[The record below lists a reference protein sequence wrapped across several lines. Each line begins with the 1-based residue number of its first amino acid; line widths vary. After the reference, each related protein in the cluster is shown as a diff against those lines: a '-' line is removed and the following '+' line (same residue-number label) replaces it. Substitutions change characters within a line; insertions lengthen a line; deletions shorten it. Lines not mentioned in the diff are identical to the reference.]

1 MKIIKKTIIII
12 EIIIL
17 LIMSLLNTVSISK
30 PSIPGYELTDEE
42 KQIEVGKWI
51 RDFAISFTN
60 AANNVK
66 YGEITGAKDNKYY
79 QDSSYTS
86 NQKQLIM
93 YSMNYQRLTAYNYF
107 LKGSTQMATKF
118 YRGGWQVE
126 SDWYIT
132 SNHKLAFDCSSFI
145 SFLYKYTANID
156 LCAVNYPCS
165 TSYMRI
171 HYDKYHNKNNCSC
184 GCIYVG
190 KLQWISNSELRA
202 GDIIV
207 EEGHVMMFNR
217 AVNNEYVKVVDCG
230 VGSTS
235 NPNIGIGTEKDRSRS
250 GTYGLVTKNAI
261 IIRISKT
268 KAVDIYDK
276 CVNDR
281 AYYNNHFTIASI
293 TFPGEVGGTTP
304 TDPSTPSVP
313 TDPSNPSEPSEP
325 QPEPEAEY
333 EYDISQ
339 EQNGEWGKAD
349 FFYYNG
355 LPKKLEVSYHGNF
368 LKKLF
373 EVLSNIL
380 DYLLGIGFLAIKI
393 QVVGWVGIAAKVINN
408 VVVKI
413 EGGLKTTENGLIDIS
428 DIIFNRIPILD
439 IDFFNFKK
447 AGGKIID
454 SSSIIYKLRKTI
466 SQWYYAL
473 FIVCAIGLLLTLIYI
488 GIRMA
493 ISTIAERKAKYKRM
507 LQNWILSVVILFTLH
522 FFMVAVIYINQ
533 AVLDIMAIASG
544 DLANLDTE
552 LFGMIMQLK
561 ASASIPGTIVFVAL
575 VIYSVK
581 FLLIYFKRLLN
592 LAILTLIAPVI
603 AIAYSIDKIKD
614 GKSQSLGAWMKEYVY
629 NVFLQMIHAIVYA
642 IFIGF
647 IFDIIRNGGVFDLI
661 PNIVLILVTFNFML
675 KAEEI
680 MRKIFR
686 IEGGSSN
693 VGDIAS
699 QTLKGAITG
708 ITGAS
713 FAGKVAKGYISGVG
727 KVAGS
732 AATKAAELVG
742 TAGLLGTKYK
752 NAYKAD
758 REESNAIKT
767 PAREDYNQAREIY
780 ARARRAEEAAKNA
793 YTGAVLQSSQM
804 GNHFIDNN
812 YIERRRQEL
821 EMARQT
827 AAQAKQRFESSKRN
841 YGIAKQ
847 QSKKIMGR
855 TVGVARAEANV
866 NVEKFKKNLK
876 HQIKY
881 VGKDIKSGATIVT
894 KYVNATLA
902 IPFMAVSPKVGMTM
916 LFSGVVGGGRLKRLN
931 ASIKGYKK
939 ALSKEQPPKEV
950 MDKFISDYKKKNNG
964 REPSQDEINDFIKK
978 YQDKQI
984 KRYKLTYI
992 TSSALTLGLTD
1003 ELLEQVEINRKD
1015 KKKEDKKVKAGNE
1028 AVCTA
1033 RQAEMIISAKIQEL
1047 KQEDKEKRQNEY
1059 DTNPIQD
1066 ALDDATRE
1074 ELKQKMKEA
1083 FESNTSKEA
1092 IKKLVKEKSKN
1103 NSLNAD
1109 EIRNIMQDLGLEVD
1123 ETSIA
1128 DFEKAG
1134 DKSVDAISNY
1144 IYNGIKENRHNSA
1157 GMKRYA
1163 EVFEQME
1170 ILKDAND
1177 KIKEVLGKSLYGN
1190 VDDLIDTI
1198 INL

>member
-30 PSIPGYELTDEE
+30 ASIPGYELTDEE

-51 RDFAISFTN
+51 RDFAINFTN

-79 QDSSYTS
+79 LDESYTS
-86 NQKQLIM
+86 NRKQLIM
-93 YSMNYQRLTAYNYF
+93 YSMKGDVRDTAYNYF
-107 LKGSTQMATKF
+107 LKGNTQMATKF
-118 YRGGWQVE
+118 YRGGWQLP

-145 SFLYKYTANID
+145 SFLYKYTANIN
-156 LCAVNYPCS
+156 LCELNTPCG
-165 TSYMRI
+165 TGNMHK
-171 HYDKYHNKNNCSC
+171 HYDKSHNKNNCSC

-190 KLQWISNSELRA
+190 ELKGISVSALRS
-202 GDIIV
+202 GDIILMD
-207 EEGHVMMFNR
+207 GHVMMFNR
-217 AVNNEYVKVVDCG
+217 AGD
-230 VGSTS
+230 
-235 NPNIGIGTEKDRSRS
+235 EKDIRVIDCSPNPVVGISTAREHNKAN
-250 GTYGLVTKNAI
+250 LVAKNAI
-261 IIRISKT
+261 IIRISES
-268 KAVDIYDK
+268 KAVDIYDR

-281 AYYNNHFTIASI
+281 VYYNKHFTIASI

-313 TDPSNPSEPSEP
+313 TEPSNPSEPSEP

-339 EQNGEWGKAD
+339 EQNGDWGKAD

-355 LPKKLEVSYHGNF
+355 LPKKLEVSYHESF

-373 EVLSNIL
+373 EVLSSIL

-533 AVLDIMAIASG
+533 SILDIMAMASG

-647 IFDIIRNGGVFDLI
+647 IFDIIRNGGGFDLI

-675 KAEEI
+675 KADEI

-686 IEGGSSN
+686 IEGGSSD

-713 FAGKVAKGYISGVG
+713 IAGKVVKGYISGVG

-767 PAREDYNQAREIY
+767 PAREDYNQARETY

-855 TVGVARAEANV
+855 TAGVARAEASV

-876 HQIKY
+876 HQMKY

-916 LFSGVVGGGRLKRLN
+916 LFSGVVGGGRLKRFN

-1066 ALDDATRE
+1066 ALDDATRK

-1163 EVFEQME
+1163 EVFEQIE

>member
-30 PSIPGYELTDEE
+30 ASIPGYELTDEE

-51 RDFAISFTN
+51 RDFAINFTN

-107 LKGSTQMATKF
+107 LKGSTQMAYKF
-118 YRGGWQVE
+118 YKSGWLLP

-145 SFLYKYTANID
+145 SFLYKYTANIN
-156 LCAVNYPCS
+156 LCEQTDPSS
-165 TSYMRI
+165 TGYMHK
-171 HYDKYHNKNNCSC
+171 HYDKSHNKNNCSC

-190 KLQWISNSELRA
+190 KLQGISNSELRA
-202 GDIIV
+202 GDIIL
-207 EEGHVMMFNR
+207 EEGHVMMFNK
-217 AVNNEYVKVVDCG
+217 AVTNEYVKVIDCG
-230 VGSTS
+230 VGTKEY
-235 NPNIGIGTEKDRSRS
+235 PNIGIGTEKKRSRS
-250 GTYGLVTKNAI
+250 GLVTKNAI
-261 IIRISKT
+261 IIRISES
-268 KAVDIYDK
+268 KAVDIYDR

-281 AYYNNHFTIASI
+281 AYYNKHFTIASI

-313 TDPSNPSEPSEP
+313 TEPSNPSEPSEP

-339 EQNGEWGKAD
+339 EQNGDWGKAD

-355 LPKKLEVSYHGNF
+355 LPKKLEVSYHESF

-373 EVLSNIL
+373 EVLSSIL

-647 IFDIIRNGGVFDLI
+647 IFDIIRNGGGFDLI

-675 KAEEI
+675 KADEI

-686 IEGGSSN
+686 IEGGSSD

-713 FAGKVAKGYISGVG
+713 IAGKVVKGYISGVG

-767 PAREDYNQAREIY
+767 PAREDYNQARETY

-855 TVGVARAEANV
+855 TAGVARAEASV

-876 HQIKY
+876 HQMKY

-964 REPSQDEINDFIKK
+964 REPSEDEINDFIKE

-992 TSSALTLGLTD
+992 TSSILTLGLTD
-1003 ELLEQVEINRKD
+1003 DLLEQAELIKKD
-1015 KKKEDKKVKAGNE
+1015 KDLKKEGKKVKAGNE
-1028 AVCTA
+1028 AICTA
-1033 RQAEMIISAKIQEL
+1033 RKAEMIINAKIQEL
-1047 KQEDKEKRQNEY
+1047 KQNGNVTKQ
-1059 DTNPIQD
+1059 
-1066 ALDDATRE
+1066 

-1083 FESNTSKEA
+1083 FQSNTPS
-1092 IKKLVKEKSKN
+1092 
-1103 NSLNAD
+1103 D
-1109 EIRNIMQDLGLEVD
+1109 E
-1123 ETSIA
+1123 ET
-1128 DFEKAG
+1128 G
-1134 DKSVDAISNY
+1134 P
-1144 IYNGIKENRHNSA
+1144 
-1157 GMKRYA
+1157 YA
-1163 EVFEQME
+1163 EIFEQVKT
-1170 ILKDAND
+1170 LRDSND
-1177 KIKEVLGKSLYGN
+1177 KIYEALGKSLYGN
-1190 VDDLIDTI
+1190 VDDFIDTI

>member
-30 PSIPGYELTDEE
+30 ASIPGHELTDEE

-118 YRGGWQVE
+118 YRGGWKVE

-145 SFLYKYTANID
+145 SFLYKYTSNIN

-171 HYDKYHNKNNCSC
+171 HYDKNHNKNNCSC

-190 KLQWISNSELRA
+190 KLQGISNSELRA

-207 EEGHVMMFNR
+207 EKGHVMMFNR
-217 AVNNEYVKVVDCG
+217 SVNNEYVKVIDCG

-276 CVNDR
+276 CVNNR
-281 AYYNNHFTIASI
+281 AYYNEHFTIASI

-325 QPEPEAEY
+325 QTEY

-339 EQNGEWGKAD
+339 EQNGDWGKAD

-355 LPKKLEVSYHGNF
+355 LPKKLEVSYHDNI

-373 EVLSNIL
+373 KVLSDIL
-380 DYLLGIGFLAIKI
+380 DYLFGIGFLAIKI

-493 ISTIAERKAKYKRM
+493 ISTIAERKAKYKSM

-533 AVLDIMAIASG
+533 SILDIMAISSG

-647 IFDIIRNGGVFDLI
+647 IFDIIRNGETFDLI
-661 PNIVLILVTFNFML
+661 PNMILILVALNFML
-675 KAEEI
+675 KADEI
-680 MRKIFR
+680 MKKIFKL
-686 IEGGSSN
+686 EGGSSN
-693 VGDIAS
+693 VGDVAS
-699 QTLKGAITG
+699 QSIKGAITG
-708 ITGAS
+708 IAGAS
-713 FAGKVAKGYISGVG
+713 VAGKIAKGYISGVG
-727 KVAGS
+727 RVAEG

-742 TAGLLGTKYK
+742 TVGLLGTKYK
-752 NAYKAD
+752 TAHKID
-758 REESNAIKT
+758 KEEGKAIKT
-767 PAREDYNQAREIY
+767 TAMEEYRQAREAY
-780 ARARRAEEAAKNA
+780 AM
-793 YTGAVLQSSQM
+793 S
-804 GNHFIDNN
+804 NHSKED
-812 YIERRRQEL
+812 R
-821 EMARQT
+821 
-827 AAQAKQRFESSKRN
+827 QRFKSAKEN
-841 YGIAKQ
+841 YKSAKEE
-847 QSKKIMGR
+847 SKKVIGR
-855 TVGVARAEANV
+855 AIRVARSESGTH
-866 NVEKFKKNLK
+866 VERFKKNLK
-876 HQIKY
+876 HQMQY
-881 VGKDIKSGATIVT
+881 VGKGLKSGTAIVT
-894 KYVNATLA
+894 KRVNAMLA
-902 IPFMAVSPKVGMTM
+902 IPFLAVDPKIGLTM
-916 LFSGVVGGGRLKRLN
+916 IFNGVSGGGRLKRLN

-964 REPSQDEINDFIKK
+964 KEPSEDEINDFIKE

-992 TSSALTLGLTD
+992 TSSILTLGLTD
-1003 ELLEQVEINRKD
+1003 DLLEQAELIKKD
-1015 KKKEDKKVKAGNE
+1015 KDLKKEGKKVKAGNE
-1028 AVCTA
+1028 AICTA
-1033 RQAEMIISAKIQEL
+1033 RKAEMIINAKIQEL
-1047 KQEDKEKRQNEY
+1047 KQNGNVTKQ
-1059 DTNPIQD
+1059 
-1066 ALDDATRE
+1066 

-1083 FESNTSKEA
+1083 FQSNTPS
-1092 IKKLVKEKSKN
+1092 
-1103 NSLNAD
+1103 D
-1109 EIRNIMQDLGLEVD
+1109 E
-1123 ETSIA
+1123 ET
-1128 DFEKAG
+1128 DP
-1134 DKSVDAISNY
+1134 
-1144 IYNGIKENRHNSA
+1144 
-1157 GMKRYA
+1157 YA
-1163 EVFEQME
+1163 EIFEQVKT
-1170 ILKDAND
+1170 LRDSND
-1177 KIKEVLGKSLYGN
+1177 KIYEALGKSLYGN
-1190 VDDLIDTI
+1190 VDDFIDTI